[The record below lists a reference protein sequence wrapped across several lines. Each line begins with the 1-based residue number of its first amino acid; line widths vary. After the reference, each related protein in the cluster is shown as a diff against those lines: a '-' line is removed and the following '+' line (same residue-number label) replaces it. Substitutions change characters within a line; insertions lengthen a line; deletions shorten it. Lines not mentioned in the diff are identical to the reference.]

1 MTQEKFQL
9 KYSPELDGLRGA
21 AILSVMAFHAHAPF
35 LKGGFIG
42 VDAFFVLSGFLITS
56 LLVSEYDRYISVSL
70 KNFYMRRML
79 RLAPALIVLLLIFCL
94 ISFLFLSYQQANR
107 NYIDSLISLFYLSN
121 WARAFSLHPPYFLGH
136 TWSLS
141 IEEQFY
147 IVWPILLLTLL
158 RFSSSRKVVVF
169 FTASL
174 ALLAWA
180 LRVYLHM
187 KGATPERL
195 YNGLDTRAD
204 ALMVG
209 CALGVAYASG
219 FFNKNNRKLILSK
232 ILVIISPV
240 SALILLTF
248 SVIANWRSP
257 YMYQFGFFAIELLTA
272 TIVVDVMV
280 NNKSI
285 IKRILATKA
294 LVWTGSISY
303 GLYLWHYPIYRA
315 MFLLEM
321 SGLVVITIGSLIT
334 FAVAALSYYFM
345 EKPILMLKKRF
356 AHKTPNKSIQST
368 SAALRSAESAD
379 A

>member
-1 MTQEKFQL
+1 MEQEKFQL

-21 AILSVMAFHAHAPF
+21 AILSVMAFHAGAPF

-42 VDAFFVLSGFLITS
+42 VDIFFVLSGFLITS
-56 LLVSEYDRYISVSL
+56 LLASEYDRYGSVSL
-70 KNFYMRRML
+70 KNFYMKRVL
-79 RLAPALIVLLLIFCL
+79 RLAPALILLLLAFCL
-94 ISFLFLSYQQANR
+94 ASFMFLSNQKAIS
-107 NYIDSLISLFYLSN
+107 NYVDSIISLFYLSN
-121 WARAFSLHPPYFLGH
+121 WARAFSLHPPDFLGH

-169 FTASL
+169 FTVSL

-180 LRVYLHM
+180 FRVYLHM

-219 FFNKNNRKLILSK
+219 FFNKQALKIMPSRILAF
-232 ILVIISPV
+232 IATV
-240 SALILLTF
+240 SALILLAF
-248 SVIANWRSP
+248 SVGANWRAP
-257 YMYQFGFFAIELLTA
+257 YMYQFAFFAIEILTA
-272 TIVVDVMV
+272 FIVIDIMA
-280 NNKSI
+280 NNRSI
-285 IKRILATKA
+285 LRRIVATRV
-294 LVWTGSISY
+294 LVWVGSISY

-315 MFLLEM
+315 MFSLELN
-321 SGLVVITIGSLIT
+321 GLTVITVGSLLT
-334 FAVAALSYYFM
+334 FVVAVLSYYLM
-345 EKPILMLKKRF
+345 EKPILKLKKTF
-356 AHKTPNKSIQST
+356 CS
-368 SAALRSAESAD
+368 
-379 A
+379 